1 MVKRGGLFW
10 YLSLFIV
17 NPLIIIA
24 FQNFTIAKDSTTIRM
39 TQIPQEIKGTRSPAS
54 IIGPADALTE
64 ESIPRP
70 APKHLKPSLE

>member
-24 FQNFTIAKDSTTIRM
+24 FQNFTIAKDNITMRM
-39 TQIPQEIKGTRSPAS
+39 TQIPQQIKGTRSPAS
-54 IIGPADALTE
+54 TLGDIDLLTKD
-64 ESIPRP
+64 STPRP
-70 APKHLKPSLE
+70 APKYLKPSLE

>member
-17 NPLIIIA
+17 NPSIIIA
-24 FQNFTIAKDSTTIRM
+24 FQNFTIAKDNITTGM
-39 TQIPQEIKGTRSPAS
+39 TQTPQEIKGTRSPAS
-54 IIGPADALTE
+54 TIAPTDVLTE

-70 APKHLKPSLE
+70 APKYLKPSLE